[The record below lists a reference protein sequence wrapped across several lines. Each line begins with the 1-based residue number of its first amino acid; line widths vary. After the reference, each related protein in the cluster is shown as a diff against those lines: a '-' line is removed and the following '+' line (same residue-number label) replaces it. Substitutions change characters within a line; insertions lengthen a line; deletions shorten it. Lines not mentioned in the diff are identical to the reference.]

1 MSYIRSARLNRR
13 GQISMITTD
22 RIVVV
27 AVAAALFMAGVSAM
41 AQNCTRTDTDVTCDD
56 GRTGKYAG
64 DAIIWPDG
72 TRSSASPHA
81 SVIIG
86 HRPSVQVG
94 PGVFVGKGNERVP
107 LDNPN
112 GRFKQ
117 QCAQLEGVSYCY

>member
-1 MSYIRSARLNRR
+1 
-13 GQISMITTD
+13 MITID
-22 RIVVV
+22 SV
-27 AVAAALFMAGVSAM
+27 AIALVAAAALLMAGVSAM
-41 AQNCTRTDTDVTCDD
+41 AQNCTRTGTDVTCDD

-64 DAIIWPDG
+64 DTIIWPDG

-81 SVIIG
+81 NVIIG

-94 PGVFVGKGNERVP
+94 PGVFVGKDNDMVP

-117 QCAQLEGVSYCY
+117 RCALLDGVSYCY

>member
-1 MSYIRSARLNRR
+1 
-13 GQISMITTD
+13 MITID
-22 RIVVV
+22 RV
-27 AVAAALFMAGVSAM
+27 AIALVAAAALLMAGVSAL
-41 AQNCTRTDTDVTCDD
+41 AQNCTRTGTDVTCDD

-64 DAIIWPDG
+64 DTIIWPDG

-81 SVIIG
+81 NVIIG

-94 PGVFVGKGNERVP
+94 PGVFVGKGNDMVP

-117 QCAQLEGVSYCY
+117 QCAQLDGVSYCY